1 LLDVEL
7 PFLFTGYLVYPAL
20 THLGECVAVD
30 LLKVALIKGGDG
42 VVLVVSELMVVLHFH
57 QGLLS
62 IDSLESAFEVVLSSR

>member
-1 LLDVEL
+1 
-7 PFLFTGYLVYPAL
+7 
-20 THLGECVAVD
+20 VAVG
-30 LLKVALIKGGDG
+30 LLKVAFIKGGDC